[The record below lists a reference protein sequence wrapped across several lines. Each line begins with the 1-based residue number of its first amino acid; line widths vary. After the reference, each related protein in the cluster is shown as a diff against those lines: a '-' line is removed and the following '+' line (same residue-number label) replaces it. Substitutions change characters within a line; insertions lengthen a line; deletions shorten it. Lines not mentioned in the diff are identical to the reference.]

1 MSFGSQCHED
11 AQTAVAQVAVAQ
23 MVFDQVRSR
32 LPGGVESELSL
43 NSSLAEL
50 GLDSLARMSVVNHL
64 EEVYRI
70 RVPEE
75 LLYDME
81 TCGDL
86 VECIETLIPQGSP
99 RRAAR
104 PLIPTRLAPTVT
116 AAPVPRTLRA
126 EDYDV
131 AQFPE
136 CVAFHKR
143 VMDTTAAGFELP
155 FVRTKEGIS
164 GAVVRVAGQ
173 DLISYT
179 SFDYLGLAGSPVV
192 MKAAQQAIEQFGTS
206 ASASRLVGGDNTI
219 ISTLDEELARFLGA
233 ESAIVFPCGYGTN
246 ASVFGHLFG
255 AEDLILYDELAHNS
269 IVQGAVAS
277 KAQRRPFPHNDYA
290 FLDRVLSDV
299 RSHYRRVVVATEGV
313 YSMDGDFPDLPKFVE
328 VKNRH
333 HALLYV
339 DEAHSVGVLGR
350 TGRGI
355 CEHFGL
361 EATDGD
367 LWMGTISKALGSSG
381 GYLAGRKSL
390 IHYLKYTTP
399 SLVFSTGS
407 SPATSAA
414 ALAALR
420 TLQQEPQRVQVL
432 RDRSALFLRLA
443 KENGLNTGTSRET
456 PVIPVILGDSL
467 RSIWV
472 SQELMRC
479 GIDAQPILYPA
490 VQESA
495 ARIRFFLTAD
505 HTEDQIRYTVQTVAD
520 CVAASADLRTMAKV

>member
-1 MSFGSQCHED
+1 MSFASQCQED
-11 AQTAVAQVAVAQ
+11 ARAAVAQ
-23 MVFDQVRSR
+23 MVFDQVRSL
-32 LPGGVESELSL
+32 LPTGVEADLTL
-43 NSSLAEL
+43 DSSLSEL

-86 VECIETLIPQGSP
+86 VDCIESLIPQGSS
-99 RRAAR
+99 RRGVT
-104 PLIPTRLAPTVT
+104 PLIPTRLAPTVSI
-116 AAPVPRTLRA
+116 APVPRELHV

-143 VMDTTAAGFELP
+143 VMDATAAGFELP
-155 FVRTKEGIS
+155 FFRTKEQIAGP
-164 GAVVRVAGQ
+164 VVRVQNQ

-179 SFDYLGLAGSPVV
+179 SFDYLGLARSSEVK
-192 MKAAQQAIEQFGTS
+192 KAAKQAIDQFGTS
-206 ASASRLVGGDNTI
+206 ASASRLVGGDNSI
-219 ISTLDEELARFLGA
+219 ISTLDEELARFIGA
-233 ESAIVFPCGYGTN
+233 EAAIIFPCGYGTN
-246 ASVFGHLFG
+246 ASVFSHLFG

-269 IVQGAVAS
+269 IVQGAIAS
-277 KAQRRPFPHNDYA
+277 KAQRRPFPHND
-290 FLDRVLSDV
+290 FGFVDRVLGDI
-299 RSHYRRVVVATEGV
+299 RSHYRRVVVAIEGV
-313 YSMDGDFPDLPKFVE
+313 YSMDGDFPDLTRFIEIKQ
-328 VKNRH
+328 RH

-339 DEAHSVGVLGR
+339 DEAHSVGVLGP

-355 CEHFGL
+355 CEHFGVNL
-361 EATDGD
+361 ADGD
-367 LWMGTISKALGSSG
+367 FWMGTISKALGSAG

-390 IHYLKYTTP
+390 IQYLKYTTP
-399 SLVFSTGS
+399 SMVFSTGS
-407 SPATSAA
+407 PPSTAAA

-420 TLQQEPQRVQVL
+420 ILQQEPERVSQL
-432 RDRSALFLRLA
+432 HEKSALFLKLA
-443 KENGLNTGTSRET
+443 QESGLQTGTSHAT
-456 PVIPVILGDSL
+456 PVIPIILGDSL

-490 VQESA
+490 VPESA
-495 ARIRFFLTAD
+495 SRIRFFLTSE
-505 HTEDQIRYTVQTVAD
+505 HTEEQIRYTVQTLAD
-520 CVAASADLRTMAKV
+520 CVAASADLYPSLRG